1 MDSSESFAF
10 PEMRAYWRYTLLR
23 KILSVSMAVA
33 YFAGVLITRYT
44 NAADA
49 WTVAGFLSYGA
60 VAGISALAYYSRVN
74 KMREAI
80 NQKFA
85 IQFMFRTGY
94 PPYPE
99 DIDVLEVKKTV
110 AVRKDDGDVQLWR
123 VKRKR
128 DTFIISPV

>member
-1 MDSSESFAF
+1 MGSAESFTF
-10 PEMRAYWRYTLLR
+10 PEMHSYWRDTARYRAFTVVLT
-23 KILSVSMAVA
+23 VVMPA
-33 YFAGVLITRYT
+33 YFLVSGHRSTENVWVLP
-44 NAADA
+44 AC
-49 WTVAGFLSYGA
+49 WA
-60 VAGISALAYYSRVN
+60 VAGISALGYYSGVN

-99 DIDVLEVKKTV
+99 DIDVLEVKKTI

-128 DTFIISPV
+128 DTFIISPA

>member
-1 MDSSESFAF
+1 MGSAESFTF
-10 PEMRAYWRYTLLR
+10 PEMQSYWRDTTRYR
-23 KILSVSMAVA
+23 AFSAVLTVAPA
-33 YFAGVLITRYT
+33 YFLASGHRSTGNVWVLL
-44 NAADA
+44 AC
-49 WTVAGFLSYGA
+49 WA

-99 DIDVLEVKKTV
+99 DIDVLKVKNTV
-110 AVRKDDGDVQLWR
+110 AVRTEDGDVQRWR

-128 DTFIISPV
+128 DTFIISPA